1 MVKHLT
7 ALTAIMRGTSLEVHL
22 ERLVTIITTS
32 NSPDVHCA
40 STPVEV
46 EHSETVSFN
55 PYGRR
60 SVSRQFA
67 VLRIEEQG
75 GQNSR
80 QRHNS
85 IQTME
90 FQANRMVN

>member
-7 ALTAIMRGTSLEVHL
+7 ALSAIMRGTSLEVHL

-32 NSPDVHCA
+32 NSPNVHCA
-40 STPVEV
+40 STPIEV
-46 EHSETVSFN
+46 ELSETVSFN

-60 SVSRQFA
+60 RVSRQLA
-67 VLRIEEQG
+67 VLGIEEQG
-75 GQNSR
+75 AQDSW

-90 FQANRMVN
+90 FQTI